1 MGGGIGSGVGVWQ
14 PAAGSVASG
23 GVGKGGGVGGRKGK
37 GVRGA
42 DSHRRWEGGGEVES
56 GGGGGV
62 KFSLPAFN

>member
-1 MGGGIGSGVGVWQ
+1 M
-14 PAAGSVASG
+14 AARRAGSVASG

-56 GGGGGV
+56 GGGGG
-62 KFSLPAFN
+62 